1 VKRIVPIKHQTSEHL
16 EHELEIWGGLECTV
30 NRVLDNYFSQMER
43 NGHAARRDDLERFAS
58 LGIRAVRYPVLWE
71 RTAPNGLEQAD
82 WSWPDERLPR
92 LRELG
97 VKPIVGLV
105 HHGSG
110 PRHTSLVDPAFPAQ
124 LAAYAGAV
132 AQRYPWVEYYTPVNE
147 PLTTAR
153 FSGLYGVWY
162 PHGRDEKT
170 FIQALLNQCRATV
183 LSMRAIREV
192 NPDAKL
198 VQTDDIS
205 KSYGTPEMAALT
217 SFYNDRRWLSWDLLC
232 GKVDRQHPLWDYLA
246 DTGIPDED
254 LLWCRDNP
262 CPPDIIGVNY
272 YPTSERWLDHRVAR
286 YPAQYVGTYRG
297 LHHADIETPR
307 SLATPT
313 PGVGPLLMEVWERYG
328 LPIAVTEAHTDAS
341 REDQM
346 RWLLEIWE
354 AAEQARGNGAD
365 IRAVTVWALLGS
377 YDWNCLV
384 TECRGYYEPGPFD
397 VRSPQPRP
405 TALATLVRELSAG
418 KPLSHPVLH
427 GQGWWRRP
435 ERFRCPP
442 VATRNA
448 ATSLP
453 IDSRHLAGKA
463 TQPVVIVGAR
473 GTLGSAFARICA
485 QRHLTHVVLRRDQLD
500 MADPVS
506 VDAMIDRYQPWAIV
520 NAAGY
525 VRVDDAEH
533 DVERCLRENVH
544 GPSMLAVAC
553 ARHDI
558 QLLTFSSDLVFDGAR
573 EAPYVESDP
582 VAPLNVYGLSKAEAE
597 RKVLGTHPASL
608 VVRTSAFFG
617 PWDSHNFVTQALQAL
632 AQGSPFDAASD
643 MTVSPTYV
651 PDLVHACLDL
661 LIDRESGIWHLS
673 NGEALSWAALAERA
687 ATMAGIDAGTLCARP
702 SAALGLTARRPR
714 TSALHS
720 ERGVL
725 LPSLDNALARYITVY
740 NQDSAGSEQMASYAV
755 ADTASTVTVS

>member
-1 VKRIVPIKHQTSEHL
+1 MTNDHFAPPPRL
-16 EHELEIWGGLECTV
+16 ELWGGVECTIV
-30 NRVLDNYFSQMER
+30 RLGDDYR
-43 NGHAARRDDLERFAS
+43 NQTAETGHFQRLEDIDLIAG
-58 LGIRAVRYPVLWE
+58 LGIRTVRYPILWE
-71 RTAPNGLEQAD
+71 AIAPDRPDVLDFA
-82 WSWPDERLPR
+82 WTDERLAMLKER
-92 LRELG
+92 GIRVIG
-97 VKPIVGLV
+97 GLL

-110 PRHTSLVDPAFPAQ
+110 PRYTDLLDRDFPRK
-124 LAAYAGAV
+124 LADFAARV
-132 AQRYPWVEYYTPVNE
+132 ADRYPWIEMWTPVNE

-170 FIQALLNQCRATV
+170 FIQALLIECRATV
-183 LSMRAIREV
+183 LAMRAIREV
-192 NPDAKL
+192 NPHARL

-217 SFYNDRRWLSWDLLC
+217 SFYNERRWLSWDLLC
-232 GKVDRQHPLWDYLA
+232 GKVDQQHPLWDYLA
-246 DTGIPDED
+246 ETGIAHEE

-262 CPPDIIGVNY
+262 CPPVVIGVNY

-313 PGVGPLLMEVWERYG
+313 PGVGPLLMEAWERYG

-354 AAEQARGNGAD
+354 AAEQARDNGAD

-448 ATSLP
+448 TTSLP
-453 IDSRHLAGKA
+453 IDSRHLAGRT
-463 TQPVVIVGAR
+463 TQPVLIIGAR
-473 GTLGSAFARICA
+473 GTLGQAFARICA
-485 QRHLTHVVLRRDQLD
+485 QRHLSHVVMSRDQLD

-506 VDAMIDRYQPWAIV
+506 VDAMIARHQPWAIV

-525 VRVDDAEH
+525 VRVDDAEN

-544 GPSMLAVAC
+544 GPSVLAVAC
-553 ARHDI
+553 ARHAI
-558 QLLTFSSDLVFDGAR
+558 QLLTFSSDLVFDGAQD
-573 EAPYVESDP
+573 APYVESDP
-582 VAPLNVYGLSKAEAE
+582 VSPLNVYGASKAEAE

-617 PWDSHNFVTQALQAL
+617 PWDSHNFVTQALRAL
-632 AQGSPFDAASD
+632 AQGSPFEAASD

-661 LIDRESGIWHLS
+661 LIDGESGIWHLS
-673 NGEALSWAALAERA
+673 NGEALTWAALAERA
-687 ATMAGIDAGTLCARP
+687 AGMAGIDAGTL
-702 SAALGLTARRPR
+702 SAMPAAQLGLTARRPR
-714 TSALHS
+714 YSALHS

-725 LPSLDNALARYITVY
+725 LPSLDNALGRYLALY
-740 NQDSAGSEQMASYAV
+740 GKANADNEMAEAYAE
-755 ADTASTVTVS
+755 ADTAPAVTGS